1 MCAFATVLAGC
12 SNEELVNVQPEV
24 SLDDRASVDFV
35 LSTNAGGYAMGD
47 MDAATRT
54 IWQNGYYYWDSTT
67 KLGAC
72 IVDGKAE
79 GTAAYDGIVTNHP
92 FVPVQTLTTP
102 VQEADFQTNTD
113 VREGIYVFYHQFDS
127 KAVTDRKLYCELPVN
142 QVMEDASKPYA
153 HLTEQ
158 NFFISPLIKIA
169 GGIADG
175 TTNKL
180 PVKFVSM
187 FSGFAPTFVNNSG
200 KDIEIS
206 KVEVTTTGTF
216 YVGGYVNTVTAAG
229 QFDGAVITS
238 DYKTNDELAAA
249 IAEKVEGLKDGTRD
263 LYANIDKKT
272 SKTVSIVLPNIKVA
286 NGASQEIR
294 MLFPAGEYT
303 NNTLTVK
310 VYATDGT
317 VCSMPLNS
325 SSSDAITFNRSQFGT
340 KEMKME
346 DFTKVTGIDI
356 YSIEDWR
363 YAMTLNRPN
372 ETITYNLKNNLEIE
386 SAEDIPTFAVKVTG
400 AKLILK
406 GENTYEFNDQSE
418 IASLEVDEKATLNY
432 KGGTITSLTNKK
444 GATLNILKDVTV
456 GTGKTIAKLTNNGTM
471 TIAKDVMLDNKAA
484 GFTHTGADAVLENN
498 GTLKL
503 SENWTNGATLNNSG
517 IIAIA
522 ESKTLTNSADCTIN
536 MNDGYFW
543 YQSGTA
549 TTAITNNGTIVLA
562 KAADVFMFGATTP
575 AVNDIQKMTANG
587 TVSLVATTSDNV
599 DYNKISEVTAI
610 TLTGEGWNKDNIK
623 KALGT
628 TMKTLTF
635 KDATADLKGC
645 GATDYTDVDFTLEGT
660 TVLNNSA
667 TTAEEVSV
675 KSLNVAKNANV
686 TMNGAKQT
694 LKLTEGITVN
704 EGATAT
710 NNSHIAMVDA
720 KAITLDGTLNNAG
733 TIDVPGATDT
743 QVSLTVTI
751 NAKGTFNNSGNFA
764 TENYNTSTIN
774 VTGKANFTGG
784 KAYGTVNLLGSNTT
798 TGDVIATIAPT
809 KATSGVGINT
819 LATAG
824 CKEIIVEESVTPS
837 NPLNCPK
844 ATIYVLAS
852 GNLTLK
858 DGENTVGNMV
868 IGDATAVLAG
878 TTSGSTLQVNG
889 TFTVELAKWTIGTQ
903 ITTINAA
910 NINATCNFKA
920 NQLTTIKNLDGSKT
934 WAYDSVTNR
943 WKLN

>member
-54 IWQNGYYYWDSTT
+54 IWQNGNYYWDSTT

-72 IVDGKAE
+72 IVDGQSA

-200 KDIEIS
+200 EDIEIS
-206 KVEVTTTGTF
+206 KVEVVITGGSSF
-216 YVGGYVNTVTAAG
+216 NVGGYVNTVTAAD
-229 QFDGAVITS
+229 QFDGAVVTS

-249 IAEKVEGLKDGTRD
+249 IAEKVEGLKDGTRN
-263 LYANIDKKT
+263 LYAASGKKT
-272 SKTVSIVLPNIKVA
+272 SSTVSIVLPNIKVA

-294 MLFPAGEYT
+294 MLFPAGKYT

-310 VYATDGT
+310 VYATNGT
-317 VCSMPLNS
+317 ACYMPLNS

-340 KEMKME
+340 KEMKMK

-372 ETITYNLKNNLEIE
+372 ETITYTLKNDLEIE

-400 AKLILK
+400 TNKLILK
-406 GENTYEFNDQSE
+406 GENTYEFNDQSS
-418 IASLEVDEKATLNY
+418 ITNLEVDEKATLNY

-444 GATLNILKDVTV
+444 GATLNILKNAA
-456 GTGKTIAKLTNNGTM
+456 GTITNKGTM
-471 TIAKDVMLDNKAA
+471 TIAKDATLDAA
-484 GFTHTGADAVLENN
+484 NFTNEGADAVLNNN
-498 GTLKL
+498 GTLLL
-503 SENWTNGATLNNSG
+503 SDSWTNNATLNNTG
-517 IIAIA
+517 VIAIA
-522 ESKTLTNSADCTIN
+522 ENKTLTNNTDCTIN
-536 MNDGYFW
+536 MNEGYFW

-549 TTAITNNGTIVLA
+549 AAKITNSGTIVLA
-562 KAADVFMFGATTP
+562 KAVDVFMFGADTP
-575 AVNDIQKMTANG
+575 AANDTQMTTG
-587 TVSLVATTSDNV
+587 SGKVSLVATASDNV
-599 DYNKISEVTAI
+599 DYSKISEVTAI

-645 GATDYTDVDFTLEGT
+645 GTTDYDDVDFTLEGT

-667 TTAEEVSV
+667 TDAEEVNV

-686 TMNGAKQT
+686 TLNGAKQT
-694 LKLTEGITVN
+694 LSVVNEITVK

-710 NNSHIAMVDA
+710 NNSYIAMVND
-720 KAITLDGTLNNAG
+720 KAIILDGTLNNAG
-733 TIDVPGATDT
+733 TIDVPGATDAK
-743 QVSLTVTI
+743 VSLTVTI

-809 KATSGVGINT
+809 NATSSVSIKT
-819 LATAG
+819 LAAAG
-824 CKEIIVEESVTPS
+824 CKEIIVAEAITESDALS
-837 NPLNCPK
+837 CGD
-844 ATIYVLAS
+844 ATIYVDGAK
-852 GNLTLK
+852 LTL
-858 DGENTVGNMV
+858 GAQSNNTVKNIV
-868 IGDATAVLAG
+868 IVNTTSSELGASTDNTELTVTGTLTVEPTSWAIGGYIKTLKVNAIDAKCDFKNLLTTFTNVDGDMDWVFNG
-878 TTSGSTLQVNG
+878 TTNRYELQ
-889 TFTVELAKWTIGTQ
+889 AK
-903 ITTINAA
+903 
-910 NINATCNFKA
+910 
-920 NQLTTIKNLDGSKT
+920 
-934 WAYDSVTNR
+934 
-943 WKLN
+943 